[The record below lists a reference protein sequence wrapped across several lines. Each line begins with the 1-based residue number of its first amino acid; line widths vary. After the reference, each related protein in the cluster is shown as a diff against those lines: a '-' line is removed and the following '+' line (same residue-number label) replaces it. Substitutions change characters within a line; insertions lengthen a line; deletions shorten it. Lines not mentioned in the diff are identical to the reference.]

1 MEQKLKKSNFIPL
14 LINSIKGKKNWYLLS
29 TVIIFVTTLLIPYIL
44 KFDEEFFIMFGIVET
59 FIIVFVNCMIDNSFL
74 HSDAKLSYYK
84 SKPVTLKKQIEVQI
98 ISNLVFTAFLIIL
111 LTISIVFQ
119 GLDFRIFESFKFV
132 IPWLTVGIFLA
143 SLSSI
148 LTGNTIM
155 AGAMTVFNFALPAI
169 IYLIINFVFS
179 ILENIV
185 IGFSANVLMEYF
197 VNTIYKLEYIYFFKY
212 VDESVDVIYVLI
224 LGCILLLITLIM
236 NKCIKNRKNENTG
249 NFIVFDGYKYFVSV
263 LASLI
268 MPAAF
273 SFMSYRN
280 SILNKIIVSMILA
293 MLTYYIIIAVIE
305 KSFRISKLSI
315 RVFAIS
321 MAGFI
326 ALTGSTIAIANK
338 YKNVVPNSEDVE
350 MACVGSSSWILNRV
364 NQSLNDDN
372 VLDQET
378 LLKLQRENGIT
389 LFTETENIENIAELQ
404 NELINNQSYYFG
416 DYYYRSNIVII
427 YWMSDGSYL
436 IRDYN
441 IDGISEDNS
450 INLKKDEIA
459 NRIITSQEFKEKQYY
474 YLYDE
479 NYYSDR
485 NIYCNL
491 RYARNYEMMAV
502 KIDLDELR
510 DSLKNDIDILM
521 TKKDKTFEGL
531 LYGNYFHSI
540 EKKDNDEGYI
550 LDIFDITDEERTI
563 DTIYINKE
571 FKNTIE
577 LLDLY

>member
-74 HSDAKLSYYK
+74 HSDVKLSYYK
-84 SKPVTLKKQIEVQI
+84 SKPVTLKKQMEVQI

-111 LTISIVFQ
+111 LNISIAFQ

-212 VDESVDVIYVLI
+212 VDESVDVVYILI

-249 NFIVFDGYKYFVSV
+249 NFIVFDGYKYFVAV

-280 SILNKIIVSMILA
+280 SILNKIVVSMILA

-315 RVFAIS
+315 KVFAIS

-326 ALTGSTIAIANK
+326 ALTGSTVAIANK
-338 YKNVVPNSEDVE
+338 YKNVVPDSEDVE
-350 MACVGSSSWILNRV
+350 MACVSSSSWILNRI

-389 LFTETENIENIAELQ
+389 IFTETENIENIVELQ

-416 DYYYRSNIVII
+416 DYYYRRNIVII

-436 IRDYN
+436 IRDYK
-441 IDGISEDNS
+441 IDENSEDDS

-459 NRIITSQEFKEKQYY
+459 HNIITSQEFKEKQYY

-491 RYARNYEMMAV
+491 RDARNYEMMEV

-510 DSLKNDIDILM
+510 DSLTNDIDILM
-521 TKKDKTFEGL
+521 MKKDKTFERL
-531 LYGNYFHSI
+531 LYGNYSHSI

-550 LDIFDITDEERTI
+550 LDIFDIADEERTI

-577 LLDLY
+577 LLDL